1 MSYSDFFGGARPFVS
16 GTWLQWE
23 TAISAVNGQDYI
35 KTTATASHSTDPSAD
50 STNWKPRGALADK
63 PVQSGVAVLAGGTDH
78 IDVTVTAVDLNKAR
92 PRIVGVSWTT
102 GTATDQL
109 PSSILVRP
117 IFQSTTVL
125 RLYRTG
131 ASAYAAPLDVAWEIE
146 ETV

>member
-1 MSYSDFFGGARPFVS
+1 MSYSDFFGGARLFTN

-23 TAISAVNGQDYI
+23 VATSGVNGQLYI

-50 STNWKPRGALADK
+50 PTNWKPHGALAEK
-63 PVQSGVAVLAGGTDH
+63 PVQSGVAVLGGGTDH

-92 PRIVGVSWTT
+92 PRIVGISWTT

-125 RLYRTG
+125 RLQRTG
-131 ASAYAAPLDVAWEIE
+131 SGVYAAPLDIAWEIQ